1 MCLLPIHVNT
11 RLNGFY
17 QVDYLLHRL
26 DGLSQADIDAL
37 AAQ

>member
-1 MCLLPIHVNT
+1 VFVPIHVDIQ
-11 RLNGFY
+11 LNAFC